1 MHIAFVPALSW
12 KILTQTILSGDRRYS
27 VWSSNKEEPSHQM
40 FSKQSV
46 GIPVLQAAKDWTGP
60 LPVRAPRAYGGS
72 ELYTGATDTT
82 YFGLC
87 KCEILK
93 APFPLNG
100 RSEFKFLFQTPRY

>member
-27 VWSSNKEEPSHQM
+27 VWSSNKKEPSHQM

-60 LPVRAPRAYGGS
+60 YLSEPHEHMGGPNCT
-72 ELYTGATDTT
+72 L
-82 YFGLC
+82 
-87 KCEILK
+87 
-93 APFPLNG
+93 
-100 RSEFKFLFQTPRY
+100 RQQTPLILASANVKF